1 MSYMAICIQC
11 GRSFV
16 RGWGQM
22 FGNAEKFTS
31 CQECLR
37 MNNQIRREARL
48 QEEGKMQA
56 QQNAAIK
63 EHNRRQMIKNMKNVR
78 RNFFGLR

>member
-1 MSYMAICIQC
+1 MAICIQC

-37 MNNQIRREARL
+37 MNDQERRKARL

-63 EHNRRQMIKNMKNVR
+63 EHNRKQTIKNMKNVR
-78 RNFFGLR
+78 RKFFGLR